1 MSIDVNAMRARKVT
15 TLREELCGLQSELYA
30 LERTI
35 IASLE
40 EASWTRLLGPG
51 IVTMGSPSIQVEFRW
66 TEVRGMAFRLTIDC
80 PTLGL
85 KYDLGNWR
93 DLITSVSTQDYWGQQ
108 EVFDLVCVVEKL
120 KKLVSQKLPDLMR
133 VLGVIESDDSLWTDG
148 DTLVLE
154 VEEVKPLLIEAE
166 LS

>member
-1 MSIDVNAMRARKVT
+1 MSIDVNAMRADRVNLLK
-15 TLREELCGLQSELYA
+15 EELCGLQSELYA

-35 IASLE
+35 IAAIE

-51 IVTMGSPSIQVEFRW
+51 EVSMGSPSIEVKYSW

-80 PTLGL
+80 PTLGV
-85 KYDLGNWR
+85 KYNLGEWR

-108 EVFDLVCVVEKL
+108 EVFDLGCVVEKL

-133 VLGVIESDDSLWTDG
+133 VLGIIESDDSLWTDG

-154 VEEVKPLLIEAE
+154 VEEITPLLLEAE